1 MSAKIKI
8 LEKSVALRIAAG
20 EVIDRPASVLR
31 ELLDNSIDAG
41 STEISIYLKSS
52 GMEEIRVIDNG
63 SGMSREDLE
72 ICFLPHATSKI
83 QQIEDIYKIFTLGF
97 RGEAL
102 SSIASSA
109 RTEIISST
117 DDSGE
122 GCKLVIDN
130 SRHEITAARA
140 NKGTI
145 VSVKELFHMFPARKK
160 FLKSP
165 AAETTLCKNVFL
177 EKAASN
183 PEITFRLFIE
193 ERLTV
198 FLPSS
203 SLLERTA
210 GCYPSVFKELKMCS
224 EVKYSESS
232 FSIKGILNSPEITRK
247 DRKYIHIYIN
257 GRRIQEYSL
266 VQAVTY
272 GYSSFI
278 PGGVFPSAVIF
289 IEIDPE
295 LVDFNIHPAKKE
307 ARIKNIRIIHHAL
320 SEAVAG
326 KLKAESH
333 SGQLE
338 LNKGS
343 FTAPLQ
349 KEFIEGEEAD
359 SSGTADK
366 EGVSEPSISS
376 GTENNSGFSG
386 FPFSSGNNISSEE
399 YLTSA
404 HSAPGNDEDTSSP
417 SGFYSS
423 EFEDDEIKS
432 SRNSDYIS
440 RAYLSGRTEDKNSGS
455 YNSSSAFYKKASEN
469 IYSDYE
475 NTGSSLNNQINR
487 TETYKPKNQ
496 KTDSSFR
503 YIGSLFNLFLIC
515 EKDDAMYLI
524 DQHAAHEKIIF
535 EKLCRSKPDIQPL
548 LIPLYPEKPFTVTD
562 KILNNY
568 KDLGIIIEKD
578 DTGEYFIDAMPS
590 YFFEIKNDLLKII
603 TDSPGNTDEI
613 RKNLFATV
621 SCKQA
626 VKKGDPLTYEEAVK
640 IITGAFNLEVPF
652 CPHGRPVWK
661 KISKQELLEEI
672 NRIV

>member
-1 MSAKIKI
+1 MPAKIKI

-41 STEISIYLKSS
+41 STEINVYLKSS
-52 GMEEIRVIDNG
+52 GMEEIRVVDNG

-109 RTEIISST
+109 GTEIISST
-117 DDSGE
+117 DNSGE
-122 GCKLVIDN
+122 GSKLVVDN
-130 SRHEITAARA
+130 SGHEITAARA

-145 VSVKELFHMFPARKK
+145 VYVKELFHMFPARKK

-165 AAETTLCKNVFL
+165 AAETTLCKTVFL

-193 ERLTV
+193 EKLAV
-198 FLPSS
+198 FLPPS
-203 SLLERTA
+203 SLPERTA

-224 EVKYSESS
+224 EIEYSEPS

-326 KLKAESH
+326 KLKSESH
-333 SGQLE
+333 TGRLE

-343 FTAPLQ
+343 FSSPLQ
-349 KEFIEGEEAD
+349 KEFITGEPGNSGPAD
-359 SSGTADK
+359 ET
-366 EGVSEPSISS
+366 
-376 GTENNSGFSG
+376 GFSG
-386 FPFSSGNNISSEE
+386 SSLSSGSEDNSVFSGYPFSSGNDKSSEE
-399 YLTSA
+399 YRTSA
-404 HSAPGNDEDTSSP
+404 QSSPDNEEDTSTHSDLHS
-417 SGFYSS
+417 SG
-423 EFEDDEIKS
+423 FEDDEIKS
-432 SRNSDYIS
+432 SRHSDYIN
-440 RAYLSGRTEDKNSGS
+440 RIYPSGKTPERNSGS
-455 YNSSSAFYKKASEN
+455 YSGSSAFYKKASEN

-475 NTGSSLNNQINR
+475 NTDPGRNNHVNRSETCNNAETAAGGSG
-487 TETYKPKNQ
+487 
-496 KTDSSFR
+496 FR

-535 EKLCRSKPDIQPL
+535 EKLCRNKPDIQPL
-548 LIPLYPEKPFTVTD
+548 LIPLYPETPFTVTD
-562 KILNNY
+562 KIINNY
-568 KDLGIIIEKD
+568 KDLGIIIKKD
-578 DTGEYFIDAMPS
+578 DTGDYFIDAMPS

-603 TDSPGNTDEI
+603 TESPGNIDEI

-626 VKKGDPLTYEEAVK
+626 VKKGDPLTHEEAVK
-640 IITGAFNLEVPF
+640 IIKGAFNLEVPF

>member
-1 MSAKIKI
+1 MSSKIKI
-8 LEKSVALRIAAG
+8 LEKSVALKIAAG
-20 EVIDRPASVLR
+20 EVIERPASVLR

-41 STEISIYLKSS
+41 SSEISVYLRSS
-52 GMEEIRVIDNG
+52 GMEEIRVVDNG
-63 SGMSREDLE
+63 SGMNREDLE

-83 QQIEDIYKIFTLGF
+83 EQIEDIYKIFTLGF

-122 GCKLVIDN
+122 G
-130 SRHEITAARA
+130 SRLFVESGKHEITAARA

-145 VSVKELFHMFPARKK
+145 VSVKELFHMFPSRKR

-165 AAETTLCKNVFL
+165 AAETTLCKTVFL

-183 PEITFRLFIE
+183 PEISFRLFIE
-193 ERLTV
+193 NKMIL
-198 FLPSS
+198 FLPES
-203 SLLERTA
+203 SLMERTA
-210 GCYPSVFKELKMCS
+210 ACYPAVFKELKMCS
-224 EVKYSESS
+224 EIEYSDPS

-257 GRRIQEYSL
+257 GRRIQDFSL

-272 GYSSFI
+272 GYSYFV
-278 PGGVFPSAVIF
+278 PGGLFPSAIIF
-289 IEIDPE
+289 IDIDPE

-307 ARIKNIRIIHHAL
+307 ARIKNIKIIHHAL
-320 SEAVAG
+320 SDAVAL

-333 SGQLE
+333 SGHLE
-338 LNKGS
+338 LKKNS
-343 FTAPLQ
+343 FSSPLQ
-349 KEFIEGEEAD
+349 QEFA
-359 SSGTADK
+359 
-366 EGVSEPSISS
+366 
-376 GTENNSGFSG
+376 N
-386 FPFSSGNNISSEE
+386 
-399 YLTSA
+399 
-404 HSAPGNDEDTSSP
+404 EDTGTSGPDLHSP
-417 SGFYSS
+417 DFK
-423 EFEDDEIKS
+423 DDEIKS
-432 SRNSDYIS
+432 SGSSGYINRVYPHGKTPDMNSSIYS
-440 RAYLSGRTEDKNSGS
+440 
-455 YNSSSAFYKKASEN
+455 SSSAFYSKASEAIN
-469 IYSDYE
+469 SDYE
-475 NTGSSLNNQINR
+475 NINSDRNNQLNR
-487 TETYKPKNQ
+487 SETFKPDKNA
-496 KTDSSFR
+496 DSTGFK
-503 YIGSLFNLFLIC
+503 YIGSIFNLFLIC

-535 EKLCRSKPDIQPL
+535 EDLCRNKADIQPL
-548 LIPLYPEKPFTVTD
+548 LIPLYPEKAFTVTEEII
-562 KILNNY
+562 KKY
-568 KDLGIIIEKD
+568 EKLGIFIKQD

-603 TDSPGNTDEI
+603 TESPGNIDEI

-626 VKKGDPLTYEEAVK
+626 VKKGDALTYDEATE
-640 IITGAFNLEVPF
+640 IIKGAFNLEVPF